1 MRLPSR
7 LAATVSALSLAAHS
21 ACGGGGPAAPTRAVP
36 VTPAAATRLVV
47 VSGETGQPI
56 AGAAVTVDGRGH
68 ATDAA
73 GEVLLDELA
82 RPGAMVDVVVPGF
95 FDRQTILRVG
105 TSRMSLWPRQS
116 LTGLNEHTTAE
127 LVYTPGAQCCPAETV
142 AAAPL
147 RRVHPTIANFT
158 VVLPARYRGN
168 DGIRAAFQ
176 EAVSLAGAASGA
188 RVVFTLADEGAG
200 PRIDVA
206 VGPDPANRPN
216 VAAVAERQFD
226 AQGYI
231 TGGRILFVIEGYLS
245 GERPRWELVTIVA
258 HELGHFLGLGH
269 STTPGLMSVV
279 AGRGNNYAYFAANR
293 DFSPAEKL
301 VIDLMYDRRSGT
313 RFPDNDRLAAAT
325 SAARSDRI
333 SCGP

>member
-7 LAATVSALSLAAHS
+7 FAAAVPAHALAAHS

-36 VTPAAATRLVV
+36 ATPAAPTTLVV

-68 ATDAA
+68 ASDAA
-73 GEVLLDELA
+73 GEVRLGEPA
-82 RPGAMVDVVVPGF
+82 RPGAMVDVVAPGF

-116 LTGLNEHTTAE
+116 LTGLDEHTTAE

-168 DGIRAAFQ
+168 DAVHAAFQ
-176 EAVSLAGAASGA
+176 EAVSLAGAASAA
-188 RVVFTLADEGAG
+188 RVVFTLGDAGTG

-206 VGPDPANRPN
+206 AGPDPLNRPN
-216 VAAVAERQFD
+216 TAAVAERTFD
-226 AQGYI
+226 PQGYI
-231 TGGRILFVIEGYLS
+231 TGGRILFVVEAYLA
-245 GERPRWELVTIVA
+245 GERPHWQLATIVA

-279 AGRGNNYAYFAANR
+279 AGRGNNYAYFAAHR

-301 VIDLMYDRRSGT
+301 VLDLMYDRRSGT
-313 RFPDNDRLAAAT
+313 RFPDNDRTAAAT